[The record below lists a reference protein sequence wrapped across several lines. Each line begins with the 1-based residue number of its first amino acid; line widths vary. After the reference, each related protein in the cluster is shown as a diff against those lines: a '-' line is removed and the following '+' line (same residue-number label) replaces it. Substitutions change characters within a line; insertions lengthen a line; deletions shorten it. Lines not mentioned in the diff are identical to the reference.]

1 MKGFAWRQLRDPEQ
15 ERGNHRRHRAELTA
29 MVLDN
34 SELRDDGRRVCEN
47 NLLALCYVLG
57 YCLIDEHVHHE
68 ALHFFPEKDSLNQ
81 TSEEMSIGIKR
92 RRTLMYP
99 RNTYKSTLDI
109 ANCVQII
116 LHYYMTIAIL
126 ILSGNKDLAYA
137 FVNEVASHFVK
148 PYNRAPSLFQA
159 LYPELCISKQP
170 ESGEFTAAIR
180 QREPEIKEPLI
191 WGNSVA
197 ASTTGW
203 HPDILI
209 LDDVHTNLNSRSFE
223 SRERVTKAYKLIR
236 KVLKPT
242 GYEIKIG
249 TPYGP
254 GDVFN
259 DEVINSKPGTYERIF
274 KPAMRLKNGERLDP
288 NGFPAEDEVELLFPS
303 ILSYDFLREEYD
315 GDYDSFM
322 SQYMLDSYGSAE
334 VVFTEQQMIDA
345 VQPADTV
352 PLDGKV
358 FIHWRLPARSLGWL
372 TAAFAVGIM
381 QRNRMYIIAA
391 HEGHYK
397 PSVLARLMHDT
408 ARTHGQH
415 TIHVE
420 DSPGARAIH
429 VALNNYAL
437 TTGWE
442 IRVTWTESEPTAGDR
457 DTRIRHLETLLASSR
472 LRFSDELKIKPLMTG
487 FCQYGM
493 IPSDALPDVIARV
506 ADNLPVSIAAD
517 TEQGEEDLAWEMMRE
532 KDKYNQIYGRGQYA
546 PSEPEPMDFADAEI
560 EREEWPTHTESGLEV
575 VIPGLE

>member
-1 MKGFAWRQLRDPEQ
+1 MRGFAWRQLRDPTQ
-15 ERGNHRRHRAELTA
+15 ERGNHRRHRAELTT
-29 MVLDN
+29 MVLEN
-34 SELRDDGRRVCEN
+34 PELRDDGRRVCEN

-68 ALHFFPEKDSLNQ
+68 ALHFFPEKDSLNR
-81 TSEEMSIGIKR
+81 TTEEMAIGVKR

-109 ANCVQII
+109 TNCVQLI
-116 LHYYMTIAIL
+116 LHYYMTVAIL

-137 FVNEVASHFVK
+137 FVDEVGSHFVK
-148 PYNRAPSLFQA
+148 PSSRAPTLFQA

-197 ASTTGW
+197 SSTTGW

-209 LDDVHTNLNSRSFE
+209 LDDVHTNLNSRTFE
-223 SRERVTKAYKLIR
+223 ARERVTKAYKLIR

-274 KPAMRLKNGERLDP
+274 KPAMRLRNGERLDP
-288 NGFPAEDEVELLFPS
+288 NGFPAEEEVELLFPS

-322 SQYMLDSYGSAE
+322 SQYMLDSYGAAE

-345 VQPADTV
+345 VQPADTI
-352 PLDGKV
+352 PLEGQV
-358 FIHWRLPARSLGWL
+358 FIHWRLPARTLGWL
-372 TAAFAVGIM
+372 TAAAAVGVM
-381 QRNRMYIIAA
+381 QRNRMYIIQTV
-391 HEGHYK
+391 EGHYK
-397 PSVLARLMHDT
+397 PSVLARLIHDV
-408 ARTHGQH
+408 ARSHGVH

-420 DSPGARAIH
+420 DSPGARAIQIA
-429 VALNNYAL
+429 VNNYAL
-437 TTGWE
+437 TTGWDVR
-442 IRVTWTESEPTAGDR
+442 ITWTEGEPTVGDR
-457 DTRIRHLETLLASSR
+457 DTRIRHLEPLLAASR
-472 LRFSDELKIKPLMTG
+472 LRFSDELKIKPLMTS

-493 IPSDALPDVIARV
+493 IPSDALPDVISRV

-517 TEQGEEDLAWEMMRE
+517 TEQGDEDLAWEMMRE
-532 KDKYNQIYGRGQYA
+532 KDRYNLIYGRGQYV
-546 PSEPEPMDFADAEI
+546 PSEPEPVDVAAEEYEQP
-560 EREEWPTHTESGLEV
+560 ERLYTDSGLEV
-575 VIPGLE
+575 IMPGLE